1 MDASH
6 IIQIVILVLLLT
18 ASAFF
23 SSAETAYTC
32 VNRIQLQLLTEE
44 GPNKKAER
52 ALWIVDNSQKML
64 SAILIGNNIVNLAA
78 SALAT
83 TMTIELFG
91 SVYVGIATGILT
103 FLILVIGEIT
113 PKSIAVVKALKL
125 SVSYAN
131 VIWFVM
137 GLLTPVIF
145 ITEAIKNGIMRLF
158 GIKDIEEPPMTE
170 DELKALVDVGY
181 EEGAIE
187 NDEFKMI
194 NNIFSLDDLV
204 AKDIM
209 VQRIDMTFIHIGT
222 TYRELMEIYREYG
235 YTRYPVYSE
244 STDAVIGTINMKDLL
259 MTDEPDENFSVRQI
273 LREPHFTFEHKEV
286 GNLLIEML
294 EQSINIIIVLDEYG
308 ATSGMITLE
317 DILEEIVGEI
327 HDEYDSD
334 EPDPIKELKPGE
346 YLIEGSTSLNDI
358 NEELGTDFSS
368 EEYDSLGGYLIE
380 YLDRLPKKGES
391 ITLPD
396 GTKITAEIVSRHRV
410 EKVHIILPEKT
421 NEG

>member
-6 IIQIVILVLLLT
+6 IIQIIILVLLL
-18 ASAFF
+18 ALSAFF
-23 SSAETAYTC
+23 SSAETAYTS
-32 VNRIQLQLLTEE
+32 VNRIQLQLLAEE
-44 GPNKKAER
+44 GTNKKAER
-52 ALWIVDNSQKML
+52 ALWILDHSQKML

-78 SALAT
+78 SALLT

-91 SVYVGIATGILT
+91 SVFVGLATGILT
-103 FLILVIGEIT
+103 FLILIIGEIT
-113 PKSIAVVKALKL
+113 PKSIAVIKALDI
-125 SVSYAN
+125 SVSYAKD
-131 VIWFVM
+131 VWIVM

-145 ITEAIKNGIMRLF
+145 ITEAIKTGIMRLF
-158 GIKDIEEPPMTE
+158 GIKNIEEPPMTE

-209 VQRIDMTFIHIGT
+209 VQRIDMTFVHIGT
-222 TYRELMEIYREYG
+222 TYEELMDIYRKYS

-244 STDAVIGTINMKDLL
+244 TTDAVIGTINMKDLL
-259 MTDEPDENFSVRQI
+259 MIDDPDENFSVRQI

-327 HDEYDSD
+327 HDEYDAD
-334 EPDPIKELKPGE
+334 EADPIKELHPGE
-346 YLIEGSTSLNDI
+346 YLIKGSTSLNDI
-358 NEELGTDFSS
+358 NEELGTSLES

-380 YLDRLPKKGES
+380 HLDRLPKKGETV
-391 ITLPD
+391 TLPD
-396 GTKITAEIVSRHRV
+396 GTKITAEIVSRNRV
-410 EKVHIILPEKT
+410 EKVHIVLPENAS
-421 NEG
+421 NE